1 MWSKIYAQRFLFL
14 KIIFFFC
21 HVMNFSLSAFVFLIA
36 VGVKKTDCL
45 PRYSLPLLLQHPHHS
60 PVPVSPVHH
69 FNFVSN
75 GHPYKITVNNKVCS
89 FYFPR
94 KNGCL
99 KCLKLKF
106 SFFFIYS
113 IVHSYQFTSSFIID
127 DFSILNNC
135 KCKWEVSNF
144 VLLER
149 CLSFR
154 CDSISIKREFSTLL
168 VYILW

>member
-106 SFFFIYS
+106 SFFLFTQLY
-113 IVHSYQFTSSFIID
+113 IVISLLHHSS
-127 DFSILNNC
+127 
-135 KCKWEVSNF
+135 
-144 VLLER
+144 
-149 CLSFR
+149 
-154 CDSISIKREFSTLL
+154 
-168 VYILW
+168 